1 MNLSVKFVQDVDL
14 AISVMRNAGEWLLLS
29 GKNPSK
35 WWQPQNMNREFLLQ
49 YANPDEFY
57 VGLIDGKP
65 AVAAIFQ
72 FDQRNQDWTSID
84 KSKHQKALYVHWLCV
99 HRHFAGMGLPEI
111 MVDFAQKKALE
122 NNIKLLRV
130 DTNAAHAKLR
140 RIYEDLGFTLVGIE
154 QEDYRKTAFYQRRIS
169 LDKIPK
175 PFLLGCPSNSPP
187 RLTFCSDF
195 KNSAIIF

>member
-1 MNLSVKFVQDVDL
+1 MNLSVKFVQDVGL
-14 AISVMRNAGEWLLLS
+14 AISVMRNAGEWLLES

-84 KSKHQKALYVHWLCV
+84 KSKHQKALYVHWLCI
-99 HRHFAGMGLPEI
+99 RRKFASKGLPKI
-111 MVDFAQKKALE
+111 MVDFAQKKALDKK
-122 NNIKLLRV
+122 IKFLRV
-130 DTNAAHAKLR
+130 DTNADQMKLR
-140 RIYEDLGFTLVGIE
+140 KIYENLGFTLVGIE
-154 QEDYRKTAFYQRRIS
+154 QEDYRKTAFYQ
-169 LDKIPK
+169 KK
-175 PFLLGCPSNSPP
+175 V
-187 RLTFCSDF
+187 
-195 KNSAIIF
+195 A